1 LEVLENLL
9 GSEGK
14 DPKEKDEVNGS
25 AAEDDFEYEL
35 DFEGLSLREVVARKD
50 INVEEEHVYTTQSIE
65 ECMLSVSESFP
76 TNTNSRAS

>member
-14 DPKEKDEVNGS
+14 YPKEKDEVNGS
-25 AAEDDFEYEL
+25 AADDDFEYEL

-50 INVEEEHVYTTQSIE
+50 INAEEEHVYTTQSVE
-65 ECMLSVSESFP
+65 ECMLSLYELFATK
-76 TNTNSRAS
+76 TNACAS